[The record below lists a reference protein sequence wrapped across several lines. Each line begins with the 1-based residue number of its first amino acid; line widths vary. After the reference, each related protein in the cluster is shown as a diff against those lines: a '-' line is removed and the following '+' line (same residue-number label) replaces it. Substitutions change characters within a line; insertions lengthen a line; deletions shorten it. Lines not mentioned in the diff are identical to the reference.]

1 MTQTVVQP
9 DCGADSLL
17 VQRLEALAVCGATVY
32 PDGRIEPM
40 TNVTRFEQKLLDAAP
55 LRGEIRRRWPQ
66 LVEHIGSVL
75 RLWPGLSLAPLRW
88 DRRRRLGGDGDA
100 PLRAAVLLS
109 DELHTAEPLRA
120 VCDHAGLD
128 FEATLAGLDPQ
139 RLAAERDVPR
149 LTRAIHAMC
158 GDAVE
163 LAKRKRELASLSGE
177 LSHSYEELSLLY
189 KLSSGMTMSRKPAD
203 FLNEACQELQIV
215 SGMRWTALV
224 LIEDEPR
231 LGELS
236 GRAFSAGKPHVDL
249 DSLEAQGRQLMQ
261 KLIDTDAPRVFDDPR
276 RSGLA
281 GLDRLADNLLA
292 VPLHGDGSRLGIL
305 LAGDKLDGTAI
316 TSVDS
321 KLCDSLAST
330 LAIFLRNTILFADT
344 QSMFLGALRALT
356 AAIDAKDSYTHGHSE
371 RVALLARMLAHAAGH
386 DAATCERVFLS
397 GLVHDVGKIG
407 VPEAVLAKPG
417 RLNEQ
422 EFEQIKKHPE
432 IGAHILQ
439 DIRQMQDLIPGVL
452 YHHERWDGRGYPH
465 GVAGRDI
472 PLFGRLIGLADA
484 FDAMSSNRTYR
495 SGMSRR
501 EVLSEVIRCRG
512 SQFDPELADLFVRLD
527 FTAFDRA
534 IEKHHRRERLT
545 PAADGGKERAA

>member
-1 MTQTVVQP
+1 MTQAVLQP
-9 DCGADSLL
+9 DRALHGRIK
-17 VQRLEALAVCGATVY
+17 QRLEALGVCGVTVH
-32 PDGRIEPM
+32 PDGRIEP
-40 TNVTRFEQKLLDAAP
+40 TTQVSAFERKLLGSAPLRAEVRRRWPELVERFGQVVPFWPGLSIAP
-55 LRGEIRRRWPQ
+55 LRG
-66 LVEHIGSVL
+66 
-75 RLWPGLSLAPLRW
+75 
-88 DRRRRLGGDGDA
+88 DRQRRLGRETDA

-109 DELHTAEPLRA
+109 DALPDAEQLRQ
-120 VCDHAGLD
+120 VCDDAGLD
-128 FEATLAGLDPQ
+128 FAATLAALDPQ

-149 LTRAIHAMC
+149 IAGAIHAMC
-158 GDAVE
+158 EDALE
-163 LAKRKRELASLSGE
+163 LSKQHRELESLSGE

-189 KLSSGMTMSRKPAD
+189 KLSSGMTMNRQPAD
-203 FLNEACQELQIV
+203 FLREACQELQIV
-215 SGMRWTALV
+215 SGMKWTALV
-224 LIEDEPR
+224 LIEDDPR
-231 LGELS
+231 LGDLS
-236 GRAFSAGKPHVDL
+236 GQAFSAGKPRVDL
-249 DSLEAQGRQLMQ
+249 ATLEVQGRALMQ
-261 KLIDTDAPRVFDDPR
+261 KLIDVDAPRVFDEPA
-276 RSGLA
+276 RSGIA
-281 GLDRLADNLLA
+281 GLEQLADNLLA
-292 VPLHGDGSRLGIL
+292 VPLRGDGSRLGIL
-305 LAGDKLDGTAI
+305 LAGDKIDGTAI
-316 TSVDS
+316 TSIDS
-321 KLCDSLAST
+321 KLCDSLAGT

-371 RVALLARMLAHAAGH
+371 RVALLARMLAKAAGL

-407 VPEAVLAKPG
+407 VPEAVLSKPG
-417 RLNEQ
+417 ALTDD
-422 EFEQIKKHPE
+422 EFAQIKKHPE

-501 EVLSEVIRCRG
+501 EVLSEIIRCRG

-534 IEKHHRRERLT
+534 MDIHDRRNRLNGEARIKEEQ
-545 PAADGGKERAA
+545 AA